1 MASKSLILAILV
13 ACLALAAL
21 VSAQDRA
28 QLEPTTAPAKK
39 IERPSFTE
47 MPLEKLPPRQ
57 RVIRKILDE
66 RASKLKELQERY
78 DAASSDAEALQIQRE
93 MHQLKQGT
101 EIALLKAQLEFAQTE
116 GQSEKVTKLEKILEQ
131 IDTREGV
138 LGPAERSQSRAGN
151 GGQ

>member
-21 VSAQDRA
+21 VSAQERA
-28 QLEPTTAPAKK
+28 KLEPTTAPAQK

-47 MPLEKLPPRQ
+47 MPIEKLPPRQ
-57 RVIRKILDE
+57 QVIRKILDD

-93 MHQLKQGT
+93 MHVLKQGT
-101 EIALLKAQLEFAQTE
+101 EIALLKAQLEFARTE
-116 GQSEKVTKLEKILEQ
+116 EQSEKVAKLEKILQQ
-131 IDTREGV
+131 IDAREGV
-138 LGPAERSQSRAGN
+138 LGPVERSQSGAVG